1 MSHRQQ
7 SLLSWRAG
15 EAHQQKAA
23 ESMLTVADQL
33 RIRQAYYHEKKSQR
47 AIARE
52 WGLSRNT
59 VKKALEQDEPF
70 AYRRQQPA
78 RAPVI
83 GPYRERLREL
93 VEANREL
100 PPKQRYTAHKLYEI
114 IRGEG
119 YTGAESTVRYQV
131 AQLRKATRQQAVY
144 LPLEYDPGV
153 DAQMDWGTAEVEL
166 GGQRVTVKQ
175 FTLRWC
181 YSRKLFVAAYPSEKQ
196 ECFLDGHVRAFH
208 YFGGLPQR
216 ITYDNLKPAV
226 LRILEGRNRE
236 EQARFLAFRNHYVFD
251 SRYCTPAAGHE
262 KGGVE
267 NDVGYA
273 RRNFLAGCPSF
284 ANFDALN
291 AYLLE
296 QCQQADERTVYGQPH
311 RVAAAWDIERAA
323 LRPLPAHDV
332 ACCTTHDLKVNRYS
346 QVQFETNR
354 YSVPTDQAF
363 PTVTLRAFPFHLEI
377 LSQDQVLARHARSYG
392 REEDIL
398 DPLHYLPLLEQRPG
412 AFEHA
417 RPIRQLRQTWDP
429 VYDRLLAHLQARL
442 AGTRAIRE
450 FVRILSLHRTFPP
463 DAVTAA
469 VKQAL
474 GCGCAHL
481 DNVTLCLHQA
491 LTPDYLPPQLDLSS
505 QPSLAHVGQQPVD
518 LSLYDQLLR
527 GGSDGD

>member
-1 MSHRQQ
+1 
-7 SLLSWRAG
+7 
-15 EAHQQKAA
+15 
-23 ESMLTVADQL
+23 MLTVADQL

-377 LSQDQVLARHARSYG
+377 LYQDQVLARHARSYG